1 LGGIPKDRRSRYA
14 RCGLLEQFQPFP
26 THAVLGTH
34 ETGDVA
40 ARTRQARNQAGADR
54 VTRRRENNEDD
65 RCRLLG
71 GHDRSSRR
79 RDDDINLAPDEF
91 GRDLG
96 GALGATLRPAILD
109 RDRATLDSAE
119 FAQPLDKGGDP
130 LARDKEPDGRQLRRL
145 LRPRRERPRRRTA
158 DERNEVAPWQRIGPC
173 FGPVLVV
180 FGFGCHRLASSPEQC
195 LANCGPA
202 RRVRLRRPAE
212 A

>member
-1 LGGIPKDRRSRYA
+1 MHDPPAETADDWDNRR
-14 RCGLLEQFQPFP
+14 
-26 THAVLGTH
+26 H
-34 ETGDVA
+34 
-40 ARTRQARNQAGADR
+40 
-54 VTRRRENNEDD
+54 
-65 RCRLLG
+65 LLG
-71 GHDRSSRR
+71 RKSSRR
-79 RDDDINLAPDEF
+79 IVDGDDIYLEPDEL

-96 GALGATLRPAILD
+96 PAVRTCLAPPVLD